1 MPVIPRGPVTAQV
14 MAVEGITMRAGLKAA
29 GAAALAGVLA
39 VTGCGGGGGDEGGG
53 KKVEIFSWW
62 TGGGEEAGLN
72 ALIEKFEKDTDYTV
86 VNAAVAGGSG
96 TNAQAKLQSRLQAQ
110 DPPES
115 FQGHAGKELQ
125 ENIEAGYLEPLT
137 DFYKEQGLNDVLPK
151 ELTEQSS
158 IDGEVY
164 SVPVGVHRSNVLWYN
179 PKVLDEAGIKEAPK
193 TTEEFVKA
201 LKAVEDKTD
210 AAPITL
216 GAQWTADHLL
226 ENVLL
231 AELGQEGY
239 QALWDKDADWG
250 SPEVTA
256 ALKDYEEISGYAENK
271 GGDWQE
277 AAQAVVDGDAAFNVM
292 GDWAAGYFV
301 NDLKKKDGED
311 FGYAAYPDTD
321 GTYLWLADT
330 FTLPVGA
337 KNPEGTM
344 AWLELVSSKEGQDLF
359 NPIKG
364 SIPARTDAD
373 PAKYDG
379 YLKWALGEWAE
390 ADLAGSYWHGVS
402 ATNRQKDAID
412 NAVGNFL
419 SEKDTEALQKGLV
432 EAAENP

>member
-1 MPVIPRGPVTAQV
+1 
-14 MAVEGITMRAGLKAA
+14 MRAGWKAV
-29 GAAALAGVLA
+29 GAAALAGVLMA
-39 VTGCGGGGGDEGGG
+39 TGCSGGGGGDDAG

-86 VNAAVAGGSG
+86 ENAAVAGGSG
-96 TNAQAKLQSRLQAQ
+96 TNAQAKLQARLEAQ

-137 DFYKEQGLNDVLPK
+137 DFYKDEGLNDVLPK

-158 IDGEVY
+158 TDGEVY
-164 SVPVGVHRSNVLWYN
+164 SVPVGVHRSNVLWFN
-179 PKVLDEAGIKEAPK
+179 PKVLEEAGIEKPPE
-193 TTEEFVKA
+193 TTEDFIKA
-201 LKAVEDKTD
+201 LKAVKDETD

-216 GAQWTADHLL
+216 GVQWTADHLL

-239 QALWDKDADWG
+239 QALWQEDADWD
-250 SPEVTA
+250 SPEVTK
-256 ALKDYEEISGYAENK
+256 ALEDFEEISGYAETK

-311 FGYAAYPDTD
+311 FGYVAYPDTD

-337 KNPEGTM
+337 KNSEGTM
-344 AWLELVSSKEGQDLF
+344 EWLKLVSSKEGQDLF

-373 PAKYDG
+373 PEKYDG
-379 YLKWALGEWAE
+379 YLKWALGEWSDAK
-390 ADLAGSYWHGVS
+390 LAGSYWHGVS
-402 ATNRQKDAID
+402 ATNRQKDSID

-419 SEKDTEALQKGLV
+419 SDKDPDALQKGLV
-432 EAAENP
+432 EAAKNP